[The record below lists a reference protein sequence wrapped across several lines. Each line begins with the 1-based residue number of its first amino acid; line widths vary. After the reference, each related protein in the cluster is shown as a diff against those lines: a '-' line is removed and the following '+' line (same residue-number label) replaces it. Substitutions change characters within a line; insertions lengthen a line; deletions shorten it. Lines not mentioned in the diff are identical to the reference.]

1 MLAERG
7 ICEETLR
14 AFGERRYPMC
24 RFVQD
29 ASRKVGEAGA
39 MEDAESCAR
48 RNAAMQATAQQQVDA
63 FYRELDAL
71 RAVPA

>member
-1 MLAERG
+1 
-7 ICEETLR
+7 
-14 AFGERRYPMC
+14 MC

-48 RNAAMQATAQQQVDA
+48 RNAAMREGAQQQVDA
-63 FYRELDAL
+63 FYRQLGEFGSLHMPE
-71 RAVPA
+71 PA